1 MWLYYLLT
9 TLLQVGQQYFVNWE
23 MAKADGG
30 VIPDLSMSDDPI
42 DIEAEEL
49 TGDDD
54 GAGPSDPSGD

>member
-30 VIPDLSMSDDPI
+30 MIPGMPVSDDLI

-49 TGDDD
+49 TGDGD
-54 GAGPSDPSGD
+54 GPSDPGGN